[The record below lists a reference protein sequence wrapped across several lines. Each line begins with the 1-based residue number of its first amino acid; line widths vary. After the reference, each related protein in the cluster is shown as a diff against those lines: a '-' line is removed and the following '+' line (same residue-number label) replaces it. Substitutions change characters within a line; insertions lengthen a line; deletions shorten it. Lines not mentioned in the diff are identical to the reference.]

1 MRVFEAPK
9 DKNGFQEIL
18 VNGKDNYTL
27 QAFNENN
34 VNVQNEEVAIA
45 KNGIGITGEDMKASL
60 CFKGFRG
67 KGAWRTCWMRDE
79 KNTLWLIA
87 GGSDG
92 SIKMY
97 DCRQVDVVV
106 DDSNSAEKIV
116 DRTISPEKNA
126 GDRMFE
132 DFEMLVP
139 PDSGIAPDEI
149 DPGNPNYMKM
159 KKDGERKDYATIVR
173 VLENRMDGSV
183 SVVTGTK
190 HGVLYL
196 LRVESR
202 APTVR

>member
-1 MRVFEAPK
+1 MKCVRASEVIFGHNARCWDCEPLSLNRYGKGSLDVIATTCEDRNGRVFEALK

-116 DRTISPEKNA
+116 DRTSSPEKNA

-132 DFEMLVP
+132 DFEMLVLGRIQV
-139 PDSGIAPDEI
+139 SLLTRLIQEI
-149 DPGNPNYMKM
+149 Q
-159 KKDGERKDYATIVR
+159 TI
-173 VLENRMDGSV
+173 
-183 SVVTGTK
+183 
-190 HGVLYL
+190 
-196 LRVESR
+196 
-202 APTVR
+202 